1 MNWLDRIIFLGGCII
16 EVFLLYDYFYNFFEI
31 RIKKKYVR
39 LVCAITCLLLFS
51 ITLLENALVNLV
63 CAPII
68 LWIFV
73 TIIFE
78 AKLWL
83 RIGYF
88 IIAYGVMLSG
98 EFLCMV
104 LTNTTAEVLDRIG
117 LIRMSEIAWQAFL
130 IRLLNYI
137 IFLILKQ
144 MSSRSRMK
152 IVDKLFALYLC
163 VPITTLG
170 IMITIFY
177 SGIDFD
183 GHFFLKVLMTILL
196 FLMTFGS
203 ILLFYAFQKHTEN
216 ISENARQQ
224 MEILHQK
231 AEVERLTQIAE
242 LNESHRQLVH
252 DTSHYLKLIGK
263 LAQENKYDELYE
275 IVEKLNGT
283 LFQGEVVEYC
293 GHRMLDTILSEYREK
308 AKQSEISFDAY
319 VEPGSTLRG
328 IEDVD
333 LITMLG
339 NILDNAWLAASKI
352 DMASISVRIFMQK
365 DGGLCVIKVVN
376 DFIGELKE
384 INDKL
389 VSTKCDKGIHGVG
402 ISSVKK
408 TAKRYGGFFEHY
420 VEQKR
425 FHAVLVLPT

>member
-31 RIKKKYVR
+31 RIKKEYVR
-39 LVCAITCLLLFS
+39 LVCAVTCLLLFS

-177 SGIDFD
+177 SGIDFN

>member
-1 MNWLDRIIFLGGCII
+1 
-16 EVFLLYDYFYNFFEI
+16 
-31 RIKKKYVR
+31 
-39 LVCAITCLLLFS
+39 
-51 ITLLENALVNLV
+51 
-63 CAPII
+63 
-68 LWIFV
+68 
-73 TIIFE
+73 
-78 AKLWL
+78 
-83 RIGYF
+83 
-88 IIAYGVMLSG
+88 
-98 EFLCMV
+98 
-104 LTNTTAEVLDRIG
+104 
-117 LIRMSEIAWQAFL
+117 
-130 IRLLNYI
+130 
-137 IFLILKQ
+137 
-144 MSSRSRMK
+144 
-152 IVDKLFALYLC
+152 
-163 VPITTLG
+163 
-170 IMITIFY
+170 
-177 SGIDFD
+177 
-183 GHFFLKVLMTILL
+183 
-196 FLMTFGS
+196 MTFGS

-389 VSTKCDKGIHGVG
+389 VSTKRDKGIHGVG

>member
-31 RIKKKYVR
+31 RIKKEYVR

-98 EFLCMV
+98 EFLCTVM
-104 LTNTTAEVLDRIG
+104 TNTTAEVLDRIG

-177 SGIDFD
+177 SGIDFN

-275 IVEKLNGT
+275 IVEKLNGR

-352 DMASISVRIFMQK
+352 DMASINARIFMQK

-389 VSTKCDKGIHGVG
+389 VSTKRDKGIHGVG

-408 TAKRYGGFFEHY
+408 TAKRYGGFFEYY

>member
-31 RIKKKYVR
+31 RIKKEYVR
-39 LVCAITCLLLFS
+39 LVCAVTCLLLFS

-98 EFLCMV
+98 EFLCTVM
-104 LTNTTAEVLDRIG
+104 TNTTAEVLDRIG

-177 SGIDFD
+177 SGIDFN

-275 IVEKLNGT
+275 IVEKLNGR

-389 VSTKCDKGIHGVG
+389 VSTKRDKGIHGVG

>member
-98 EFLCMV
+98 EFLCTVM
-104 LTNTTAEVLDRIG
+104 TNTTAEVLDRIG

-177 SGIDFD
+177 SGIDFN

-389 VSTKCDKGIHGVG
+389 VSTKRDKGIHGVG

-408 TAKRYGGFFEHY
+408 TARRYGGFFEHY

>member
-31 RIKKKYVR
+31 RIKKEYVR

-98 EFLCMV
+98 EFLCTVM
-104 LTNTTAEVLDRIG
+104 TNTTAEVLDRIG

-177 SGIDFD
+177 SGIDFN

-389 VSTKCDKGIHGVG
+389 VSTKRDKGIHGVG

>member
-177 SGIDFD
+177 SGIDFN

-389 VSTKCDKGIHGVG
+389 VSTKRDKGIHGVG

-408 TAKRYGGFFEHY
+408 TARRYGGFFEHY

>member
-31 RIKKKYVR
+31 RIKKEYVR
-39 LVCAITCLLLFS
+39 LVCAVTCLLLFS

-98 EFLCMV
+98 EFLCTVM
-104 LTNTTAEVLDRIG
+104 TNTTAEVLDRVG

-177 SGIDFD
+177 SGIDFN

-389 VSTKCDKGIHGVG
+389 VSTKRDKGIHGVG

>member
-31 RIKKKYVR
+31 RIKKEYVR
-39 LVCAITCLLLFS
+39 LVCAVTCLLLFS

-98 EFLCMV
+98 EFLCTVM
-104 LTNTTAEVLDRIG
+104 TNTTAEVLDRVG

-177 SGIDFD
+177 SGIDFN

-339 NILDNAWLAASKI
+339 NILNNAWLAASKI

-389 VSTKCDKGIHGVG
+389 VSTKRDKGIHGVG

>member
-31 RIKKKYVR
+31 RIKKEYVR
-39 LVCAITCLLLFS
+39 LVCAVTCLLLFS

-98 EFLCMV
+98 EFLCTVM
-104 LTNTTAEVLDRIG
+104 TNTTAEVLDRIG

-177 SGIDFD
+177 SGIDFN

-389 VSTKCDKGIHGVG
+389 VSTKRDKGIHGVG